1 MLRRMKHAVLG
12 LAVAGTCFAQTITC
26 RVPDI
31 VIEDSRRYCC
41 DGWYDGGWY
50 DDDWYDDGGSWF
62 DFFFEYWD

>member
-26 RVPDI
+26 RVPNI

-41 DGWYDGGWY
+41 DSYGYYY
-50 DDDWYDDGGSWF
+50 DDYYYDSGGSWY
-62 DFFFEYWD
+62 DFFFDFWY